1 MKKLA
6 VILLVALMAVFA
18 LSGCAKAGEK
28 LAEQVMEKVIEEAAE
43 GEGENVDVD
52 IGDEEV
58 KITTDE
64 GDEINI
70 GGADIPDD
78 WPSVVPVH
86 PDIDIQ
92 TSFKSTSDGK
102 NNFSISAMYGG
113 SGEDLFNWYKSEL
126 SGWNVV
132 SEFSGNDDSG
142 KSYSLNVENGTY
154 QVSVLIVESDD
165 DQEVMLILNATEM

>member
-28 LAEQVMEKVIEEAAE
+28 LAEKVMEKVIEEAAE
-43 GEGENVDVD
+43 GEGENVDID
-52 IGDEEV
+52 IGDEEI

-70 GGADIPDD
+70 GGAVIPDG
-78 WPSVVPVH
+78 WPSVVPIH

-92 TSFKSTSDGK
+92 TSFKAASDGK

-113 SGEDLFNWYKSEL
+113 SGEDLFSWYKSEL
-126 SGWNVV
+126 NGWNVV
-132 SEFSGNDDSG
+132 SEFSGEDDSG
-142 KSYSLNVENGTY
+142 KSYSFNVENGTY
-154 QVSVLIVESDD
+154 DVSVFIIESDD
-165 DQEVMLILNATEM
+165 DQEVVLILNASEM

>member
-6 VILLVALMAVFA
+6 AILLVALMAVFA

-28 LAEQVMEKVIEEAAE
+28 LTEQVMEKVIEEAAE
-43 GEGENVDVD
+43 GEGGNVDLD
-52 IGDEEV
+52 IDDEEI

-70 GGADIPDD
+70 GGADIPDG

-86 PDIDIQ
+86 PDVDIQ
-92 TSFKSTSDGK
+92 TSFKGASDGK

-113 SGEDLFNWYKSEL
+113 SGEDLFNWYKGEL

-132 SEFSGNDDSG
+132 SEFSGEDDSG
-142 KSYSLNVENGTY
+142 KSYSLNVENGEY
-154 QVSVLIVESDD
+154 QVSVLVVESDD

>member
-6 VILLVALMAVFA
+6 VILLAVLMAVFV

-43 GEGENVDVD
+43 GEGADIDVD

-64 GDEINI
+64 GDELSI

-86 PDIDIQ
+86 PDLDIQ
-92 TSFKSTSDGK
+92 TSFKGTSDDK

-126 SGWNVV
+126 SGWNVI
-132 SEFSGNDDSG
+132 SEFSGEDDSG
-142 KSYSLNVENGTY
+142 KSYSLNVENGAY
-154 QVSVLIVESDD
+154 QVSVLVIESDG
-165 DQEVMLILNATEM
+165 DQEVTLILNATEM